1 MAIYFFYG
9 AEDFNIDLE
18 IEKRKSL
25 LNQDFISMNYQVLDN
40 PEYSDLI
47 TALRTPPMMFG
58 DMLIVINSQEYFF
71 SKKNF
76 FEDSELK
83 DIEDA
88 LNNNPES
95 LNVIFVV
102 KLPRDEDKKID
113 SRKKLFKILNKYNV
127 QEFQPY
133 KSYKI
138 ADISAWVK
146 NHAKKHKDLTLNSDA
161 LDLLVEQIGN
171 NLREFDVELDK
182 LKLMAYPEKL
192 VTKQMVEDIS
202 ISNQDVFHITDLYIK
217 NQKGKALLEFKK
229 LTDKKYPLEILA
241 VMQTVL
247 KKWITIKTKQNS
259 STFELSKLTG
269 WHEFV
274 VKENIKKLKEVKVV
288 DLINLKQNLFD
299 VECKIKSAEALDI
312 ISEVEV
318 ALIK

>member
-146 NHAKKHKDLTLNSDA
+146 NHAKKHKDLTLNNDA

>member
-1 MAIYFFYG
+1 
-9 AEDFNIDLE
+9 
-18 IEKRKSL
+18 
-25 LNQDFISMNYQVLDN
+25 MNN
-40 PEYSDLI
+40 
-47 TALRTPPMMFG
+47 
-58 DMLIVINSQEYFF
+58 
-71 SKKNF
+71 
-76 FEDSELK
+76 
-83 DIEDA
+83 
-88 LNNNPES
+88 
-95 LNVIFVV
+95 
-102 KLPRDEDKKID
+102 
-113 SRKKLFKILNKYNV
+113 
-127 QEFQPY
+127 
-133 KSYKI
+133 
-138 ADISAWVK
+138 
-146 NHAKKHKDLTLNSDA
+146 DA

>member
-58 DMLIVINSQEYFF
+58 DMLIVINSEEYFF

-102 KLPRDEDKKID
+102 KPPRDEDKKID

-146 NHAKKHKDLTLNSDA
+146 NHAKKHKDLTLNNDA

-274 VKENIKKLKEVKVV
+274 VKENIKKLKDVKVV